1 MASIMQRIRNL
12 FQSDEAL
19 RSGELGIGGSF
30 SSRSPG
36 QSTRSYSNDR
46 SIVASIYNRIAI
58 DVASVPI
65 YHVRVDDERRFLE
78 EIRSGLDY
86 CLTVEGNLDQNAS
99 HFRQDMGQS
108 LCDIGVIAVVPTDY
122 VGDLF
127 GDSDQIDIRTLRVG
141 TIKRW
146 WPDMVLVDVY
156 DERTGRHVE
165 VKVPKKRVAIVENP
179 LYTVMNEPNSTLQR
193 LIRKLNLL
201 DAIDEQS
208 ASGKLDIII
217 QLPYAVKSKT
227 RLEQAKERRQE
238 LEVQLKNSQY
248 GVGYIDSTEKITQLN
263 RAAENN
269 LLTQVEYLTE
279 MLYGQLGLTPEVF
292 NGTADEKVMVNYHNR
307 TIEPILRAITEEMTR
322 KFLSKTARSQGHAV
336 RFYRDPFKNLTI
348 ADIGSLADKLTRA
361 EVATKN
367 ELRGA
372 IGWKPIKSAEADSLR
387 NPNMPVEKTQ
397 LAIEP
402 PEEPEPIEL
411 RQIK

>member
-1 MASIMQRIRNL
+1 MATIMQRIRNL
-12 FQSDEAL
+12 FATEEGRRTGDME
-19 RSGELGIGGSF
+19 SGGYFSARAPGS
-30 SSRSPG
+30 
-36 QSTRSYSNDR
+36 STRTYSNDR

-58 DVASVPI
+58 DVGAVPI
-65 YHVRVDDERRFLE
+65 YHVRVDKERRFLE
-78 EIRSGLDY
+78 EIYSGLDY
-86 CLTVEGNLDQNAS
+86 CLTVEANLDQNAS
-99 HFRQDMGQS
+99 HHRQDIGQS

-141 TIKRW
+141 KIVRW
-146 WPDMVLVDVY
+146 WPEKVLVDIY
-156 DERTGRHVE
+156 DEKSGEHRQ

-238 LEVQLKNSQY
+238 LEVQLRNSQY

-269 LLTQVEYLTE
+269 LLAQVEYLTE

-307 TIEPILRAITEEMTR
+307 TIEPILRAITEEMSR
-322 KFLSKTARSQGHAV
+322 KFLSKTARSQGQSV

-348 ADIGSLADKLTRA
+348 TDIGSLADKLTRA
-361 EVATKN
+361 EVATKD
-367 ELRGA
+367 EIRGA
-372 IGWKPIKSAEADSLR
+372 IGWKPLNTPESSSLR

-397 LAIEP
+397 LAIEA
-402 PEEPEPIEL
+402 PEAPEPIEL
-411 RQIK
+411 TEVK